1 MIGIVCLEERRGMQ
15 FGGRR
20 VSRDRV
26 VTEKICELC
35 EGKTLWMNLTSEKLF
50 AEQKESGKVT
60 LQAAADFLEQAGEG
74 EYCFVEN
81 TGLQVVE
88 AKIEKIIVFW
98 WNRHYPSDRKFDLDL
113 SKWNKVSEE
122 EFAGYSHEKITKEVY
137 EK

>member
-1 MIGIVCLEERRGMQ
+1 MLDYLVNDLHHPLETAWQ
-15 FGGRR
+15 WF
-20 VSRDRV
+20 
-26 VTEKICELC
+26 
-35 EGKTLWMNLTSEKLF
+35 LTSELSARF
-50 AEQKESGKVT
+50 EQGDCSVLVGMSGVEFSR
-60 LQAAADFLEQAGEG
+60 AVLEQAGEG

-81 TGLQVVE
+81 TGLQAVE

>member
-35 EGKTLWMNLTSEKLF
+35 EGKTLWMNPASEKLF

-60 LQAAADFLEQAGEG
+60 LQAAADFLEQAGEYG
-74 EYCFVEN
+74 TAGCGSEDRENHRFLVEP
-81 TGLQVVE
+81 
-88 AKIEKIIVFW
+88 A
-98 WNRHYPSDRKFDLDL
+98 L
-113 SKWNKVSEE
+113 SV
-122 EFAGYSHEKITKEVY
+122 
-137 EK
+137 

>member
-1 MIGIVCLEERRGMQ
+1 
-15 FGGRR
+15 
-20 VSRDRV
+20 
-26 VTEKICELC
+26 
-35 EGKTLWMNLTSEKLF
+35 MNPASEKLF

-74 EYCFVEN
+74 EY
-81 TGLQVVE
+81 
-88 AKIEKIIVFW
+88 IVFW
-98 WNRHYPSDRKFDLDL
+98 WNRHYPPDRKFDLDL

>member
-1 MIGIVCLEERRGMQ
+1 MIGIVCLEERKGMQ

-35 EGKTLWMNLTSEKLF
+35 EGKTLWMNPASEKLF

-81 TGLQVVE
+81 TGLQAVK
-88 AKIEKIIVFW
+88 AK
-98 WNRHYPSDRKFDLDL
+98 NRHYPSDRKFDLDL

>member
-1 MIGIVCLEERRGMQ
+1 MRENAL
-15 FGGRR
+15 
-20 VSRDRV
+20 D
-26 VTEKICELC
+26 
-35 EGKTLWMNLTSEKLF
+35 
-50 AEQKESGKVT
+50 ESGFGKAVRGAEGEWEGNT
-60 LQAAADFLEQAGEG
+60 FRRRQDFLEQAGEG

-81 TGLQVVE
+81 TGLQAVE

>member
-1 MIGIVCLEERRGMQ
+1 
-15 FGGRR
+15 
-20 VSRDRV
+20 
-26 VTEKICELC
+26 
-35 EGKTLWMNLTSEKLF
+35 MNPASEKLF

-81 TGLQVVE
+81 TGLQAVE

-98 WNRHYPSDRKFDLDL
+98 WNRKFDLDL

>member
-35 EGKTLWMNLTSEKLF
+35 EGKTLWMNPASEKLF

-81 TGLQVVE
+81 TGLQAVE
-88 AKIEKIIVFW
+88 AKIEKSSFSGGTGIIRLTGNSTWIFP
-98 WNRHYPSDRKFDLDL
+98 NGIKCPRRSLQAIPMRK
-113 SKWNKVSEE
+113 
-122 EFAGYSHEKITKEVY
+122 
-137 EK
+137 

>member
-35 EGKTLWMNLTSEKLF
+35 EGKTLWMNP
-50 AEQKESGKVT
+50 
-60 LQAAADFLEQAGEG
+60 DFLEQAGEG

-81 TGLQVVE
+81 TGLQAVE

>member
-1 MIGIVCLEERRGMQ
+1 MIAIVCLEERKGMQ

-35 EGKTLWMNLTSEKLF
+35 EGKTLWMDPTSEKLF
-50 AEQKESGKVT
+50 VEQKKSGNVT
-60 LQAAADFLEQAGEG
+60 IQTAADFLEQAGEG

-81 TGLQVVE
+81 TGLQAVE
-88 AKIEKIIVFW
+88 EKIEQIIVFW
-98 WNRHYPSDRKFDLDL
+98 WNRHYPADRKLDLDL
-113 SKWNKVSEE
+113 SRWNKASEE
-122 EFAGYSHEKITKEVY
+122 EFAGNSHEKITKEVY

>member
-1 MIGIVCLEERRGMQ
+1 
-15 FGGRR
+15 
-20 VSRDRV
+20 
-26 VTEKICELC
+26 
-35 EGKTLWMNLTSEKLF
+35 MNPASEKLF

-81 TGLQVVE
+81 TGLQAVK
-88 AKIEKIIVFW
+88 AKIE
-98 WNRHYPSDRKFDLDL
+98 KFDLDL

>member
-1 MIGIVCLEERRGMQ
+1 
-15 FGGRR
+15 
-20 VSRDRV
+20 
-26 VTEKICELC
+26 
-35 EGKTLWMNLTSEKLF
+35 
-50 AEQKESGKVT
+50 
-60 LQAAADFLEQAGEG
+60 
-74 EYCFVEN
+74 
-81 TGLQVVE
+81 VE